1 MIRIG
6 LCSVIFFSLMLL
18 IGSASA
24 VYAQHDDPNMEWV
37 MDGPLYDRLG
47 GEEMIRGVIDDFVAE
62 AVEEEQLKSLFS
74 EVDQEAWKETLLAQI
89 TSASGGE
96 IEYDGNSFIESLKNL
111 GMTEKSMNVIADQLT
126 IALELNEAWPED
138 VDELLVAL
146 ELKEPPPA
154 HAETDSDDTS
164 QN

>member
-62 AVEEEQLKSLFS
+62 YSAGRTPNPCVRCNSNTKFP
-74 EVDQEAWKETLLAQI
+74 DLLAKGRQMGCEAI
-89 TSASGGE
+89 ASGHYVRITHGPE
-96 IEYDGNSFIESLKNL
+96 QDSTLFRGTDRKKDQSYFLWDLPKTMLPFLHFPL
-111 GMTEKSMNVIADQLT
+111 VIWT
-126 IALELNEAWPED
+126 NIP
-138 VDELLVAL
+138 
-146 ELKEPPPA
+146 
-154 HAETDSDDTS
+154 SDKKHGT
-164 QN
+164 